1 MEPKLFSFLRTH
13 GFADGD
19 VQFLCASCPDLDE
32 ISSEDALQNIN
43 LVVQAGYP
51 EEDIGTLIA
60 LNPNFLF
67 YDYKQLAKTLSTLG
81 DDIEETLKNEPFLL

>member
-1 MEPKLFSFLRTH
+1 MEQRLYNFFRCH
-13 GFADGD
+13 GFGDND
-19 VQFLCASCPDLDE
+19 VQFLCASYPGLDE

-67 YDYKQLAKTLSTLG
+67 YDYKQLAKTLFTLG